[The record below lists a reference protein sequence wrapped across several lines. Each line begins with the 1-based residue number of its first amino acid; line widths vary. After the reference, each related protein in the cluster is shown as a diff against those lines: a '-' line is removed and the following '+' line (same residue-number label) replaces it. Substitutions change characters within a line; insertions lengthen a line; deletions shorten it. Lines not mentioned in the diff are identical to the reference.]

1 MAPAWSSESR
11 HDIARTAHDNF
22 LITVEHIGGGTPDNP
37 AELDSPAQLGSTE
50 PVHAMTIHKSQ
61 GSEFAQVV
69 VVLPPAGSRLLT
81 RELLYTAFTR
91 ARQSLTVVGTAA
103 ALRSAVATP
112 VARASNLSQQLLEA
126 ALVEPPAPGG
136 GASAT
141 QK

>member
-1 MAPAWSSESR
+1 MLEQGTVSVEVEDDCDLREPIGDHRTAPCGNGFRGAPASG
-11 HDIARTAHDNF
+11 
-22 LITVEHIGGGTPDNP
+22 L
-37 AELDSPAQLGSTE
+37 SPNS
-50 PVHAMTIHKSQ
+50 P
-61 GSEFAQVV
+61 
-69 VVLPPAGSRLLT
+69 RLLT